1 MQTATTTLIAA
12 PAETSVRSAAIPWH
26 LAIAVCGA
34 CCIPLGALWDISW
47 HMSIGRDTFWTPAH
61 IVIYLG
67 GVVPGL
73 TCGWLALRA
82 TFFGA
87 ATERA
92 ATVGFWGARAPLGAW
107 ISIWGCFAMLTSAPF
122 DDWWHNTYGLDVQI
136 LSPPHALLA
145 IGMFSVVLGVL
156 LLVLSWKNSVGEAQR
171 GAVAKL
177 FVFMVGIMTATNS
190 IIVME
195 YSFPNSQHTMTFYL
209 IVCVHYPALLVM
221 AARAGSLR
229 WGATCAAGVYML
241 FYAVLIWVLPLFPA
255 QPMLAPIYNPVTH
268 MVPPPFPVWLVVPA
282 VVIDLL
288 VGWARQNDSAPVP
301 AACSRRPDETNATAG
316 ECKPPAHW
324 LRDWLLAVAL
334 GVAFLGLVLAVQW
347 NFSAFMLSPA
357 SDNWFFAGHRH
368 WPYTST
374 IGPWLND
381 FWRLDR
387 DPVTA
392 RGLAFGLVL
401 ACGACRT
408 GLWFGNWMLKVRR

>member
-1 MQTATTTLIAA
+1 MSTVTATLTAA
-12 PAETSVRSAAIPWH
+12 PTETSFRSAAIPWH

-82 TFFGA
+82 TFFG
-87 ATERA
+87 TEAGRA
-92 ATVGFWGARAPLGAW
+92 ATVSFWGARAPLGAW
-107 ISIWGCFAMLTSAPF
+107 ISIWGCFGMLTSAPF

-145 IGMFSVVLGVL
+145 VGMFSVVLGVL
-156 LLVLSWKNSVGEAQR
+156 LLVLSWKNSVPEAQR

-195 YSFPNSQHTMTFYL
+195 YSFPNSQHAMTYYL
-209 IVCVHYPALLVM
+209 ILCGHYPALLVM
-221 AARAGSLR
+221 AARAGNLR
-229 WGATCAAGVYML
+229 WGATCAAGVYMAL
-241 FYAVLIWVLPLFPA
+241 YAVLIWILPLFPA
-255 QPMLAPIYNPVTH
+255 QPMLAPIYNPVTS
-268 MVPPPFPVWLVVPA
+268 MVPPPFPAWLVVPA

-288 VGWARQNDSAPVP
+288 VGWDRRSALVGNTPW
-301 AACSRRPDETNATAG
+301 
-316 ECKPPAHW
+316 H
-324 LRDWLLAVAL
+324 RDWVLGLLL
-334 GVAFLGLVLAVQW
+334 GVAFLALVLPVQW

-368 WPYTST
+368 WPYSSNL
-374 IGPWLND
+374 GPWMND

-387 DPVTA
+387 DPLTWH
-392 RGLAFGLVL
+392 GLVFALVL
-401 ACGACRT
+401 ACGACRV

>member
-1 MQTATTTLIAA
+1 MQTATATLTAA
-12 PAETSVRSAAIPWH
+12 PTETSVRSAAIPWH

-73 TCGWLALRA
+73 TSGWLALRA
-82 TFFGA
+82 TFFGS
-87 ATERA
+87 ATKRA
-92 ATVGFWGARAPLGAW
+92 ATVQFWGARAPLGAW
-107 ISIWGCFAMLTSAPF
+107 ISIWGCFGMLTSAPF

-156 LLVLSWKNSVGEAQR
+156 LLVLSWKNSVPEAQR
-171 GAVAKL
+171 GGIAKL

-195 YSFPNSQHTMTFYL
+195 YSFPNSQHALTFYL
-209 IVCVHYPALLVM
+209 IVCGHYPALLVM
-221 AARAGSLR
+221 AARAGNLR
-229 WGATCAAGVYML
+229 WGATCTAGVYML
-241 FYAVLIWVLPLFPA
+241 FYAVLIWILPLFAA

-268 MVPPPFPVWLVVPA
+268 MVPPTFPVWLVVPA
-282 VVIDLL
+282 VVMDLL
-288 VGWARQNDSAPVP
+288 MGWPMRSDVP
-301 AACSRRPDETNATAG
+301 AVFNRRPEEANATDG
-316 ECKPPAHW
+316 DCNSPAPW
-324 LRDWLLAVAL
+324 WRDWVLAVAL
-334 GVAFLGLVLAVQW
+334 GVAFLGLLLAVQW

-368 WPYTST
+368 WPYSSSL
-374 IGPWLND
+374 GPWQNE

-392 RGLAFGLVL
+392 RGLAFALVL
-401 ACGACRT
+401 ACGACRV